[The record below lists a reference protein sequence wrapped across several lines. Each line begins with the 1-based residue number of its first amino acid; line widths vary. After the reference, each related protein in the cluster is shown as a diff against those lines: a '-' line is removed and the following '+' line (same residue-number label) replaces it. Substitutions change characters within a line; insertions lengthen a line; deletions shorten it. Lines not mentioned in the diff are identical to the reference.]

1 MYILIYIKGSKYL
14 QTAVC
19 IYIYIYIYIY
29 IDEFYAKKQTDKG
42 LLNTAIVI
50 EDLKLI

>member
-14 QTAVC
+14 QTAV
-19 IYIYIYIYIY
+19 YIY